1 MACTGLDFE
10 VFSRVNG
17 ATPVECSDENWR
29 FQKAR
34 RQIGGIAKKPLRHR
48 LGNFSFMQSL
58 CCGSNSNHA
67 DDIHFSMDGNDCAM
81 M

>member
-10 VFSRVNG
+10 VFSRVTG
-17 ATPVECSDENWR
+17 ATPVESSDENWR

-34 RQIGGIAKKPLRHR
+34 RQIGGIAQKPLRRR
-48 LGNFSFMQSL
+48 LGKLFVIQSL
-58 CCGSNSNHA
+58 CCDSNSNHA
-67 DDIHFSMDGNDCAM
+67 DDIHFSVDGNNCAM